1 MIRKTGAMITTT
13 NKDKL
18 FLILSM
24 VIWGSIGIFRRY
36 IPLGSAPLAMA
47 RGVIGTVFL
56 LVLLAVKGQK
66 LSVEAVKRN
75 GVLLLVSGAFI
86 GINWILL
93 FEAYNYTTVAIATLC
108 YYMAPILVILVSP
121 IVLREHLGRKKIVC
135 VIIALIGMICISGIL
150 DSAEETGELK
160 GILFGLGAA
169 VFYASVILMNK
180 KIHDISAYD
189 KTIIQMGSAAL
200 VLLPYVLLTGQ
211 LNGITLDGMAIA
223 MILVVG
229 VVHTGIAYA
238 LYFGSMDKIPAQTV
252 ALFSYIDPVVA
263 ILLSAFLLSE
273 KMGVYEMIGTI
284 CVLGA
289 TIISELPDKIR
300 K

>member
-47 RGVIGTVFL
+47 RGVTGTVFL

>member
-1 MIRKTGAMITTT
+1 MTTT
-13 NKDKL
+13 SKDKL

-56 LVLLAVKGQK
+56 LVLLMIKGQK
-66 LSVEAVKRN
+66 VSMEAVKQN
-75 GVLLLVSGAFI
+75 GILLLLSGAFI

-121 IVLREHLGRKKIVC
+121 ILLREHLSRKKIIC

-150 DSAEETGELK
+150 DSGEGTGEIK

-169 VFYASVILMNK
+169 LFYASVVLMNK
-180 KIHDISAYD
+180 RIHDISAYD
-189 KTIIQMGSAAL
+189 KTIVQMGGAAL
-200 VLLPYVLLTGQ
+200 VLLPYVLFTGQ
-211 LNGITLDGMAIA
+211 LKGEALDGMAIA

-229 VVHTGIAYA
+229 IVHTGIAYA
-238 LYFGSMDKIPAQTV
+238 LYFGSMDRIPAQTV

-273 KMGVYEMIGTI
+273 KMGIYEIIGTV

-289 TIISELPDKIR
+289 TICSELPEAQK
-300 K
+300 